1 MGRAS
6 DRRIARVRSLLLR
19 TLADIVRD
27 ELDDPR
33 VELVSFCDLELSRDL
48 SYADVKVAAAGGQ
61 EASEKCAAALNS
73 AAPLLWNRLRN
84 TTDLRTVPK
93 LRFHVDHGLEYIDE
107 IERLLKENPRPAGI
121 DDEPAAGE
129 PAQPSKENTD

>member
-6 DRRIARVRSLLLR
+6 DKRIARVRSLLLR

-33 VELVSFCDLELSRDL
+33 VQLVSFCDLELSRDL

-61 EASEKCAAALNS
+61 EASEKCAAALNA
-73 AAPLLWNRLRN
+73 AAPLIWNRLRN
-84 TTDLRTVPK
+84 STDLRTVPQ
-93 LRFHVDHGLEYIDE
+93 LRFHVDRGLEYMDE
-107 IERLLKENPRPAGI
+107 IERLLKKIPRPAGI
-121 DDEPAAGE
+121 GDGRAADE
-129 PAQPSKENTD
+129 PAQPTKENTD